1 MPSVLIAG
9 CGYVGGVAADLFQNA
24 GWTVEGWTK
33 SAASTE
39 QASQKHYLVRAVD
52 LSNASEVSACGSRFE
67 LVIHCASTRGG
78 DVALYR
84 QVYADGMRNLFESFP
99 DSTILFVSSTSVYA
113 QTSGEWITEES
124 PAAPE
129 HERGKILREA
139 EQIVLERGGIV
150 ARFAGIYGPRR
161 SYLLQR
167 FLTGEAVIDSK
178 NDRFVNQVHRDDAAS
193 ALFLLAGLR
202 SNLSGEVFNV
212 SDGQSIL
219 QTECYRWLAAKLDR
233 PLPPRDELKMAGK
246 RGRSNKRVSNAKL
259 RDLGWAPRY
268 PNFAEAMDKSILPSF
283 LSKSPV

>member
-33 SAASTE
+33 SPASAE
-39 QASQKHYLVRAVD
+39 QASQKHYTVRAVD
-52 LSNASEVSACGSRFE
+52 LSNASEVSACGSQFE

-113 QTSGEWITEES
+113 QTSGEWITEKS

-139 EQIVLERGGIV
+139 EQIVLDHGGII

-193 ALFLLAGLR
+193 ALFLLASLR
-202 SNLSGEVFNV
+202 SSLSGGVFNV
-212 SDGQSIL
+212 SDGQPTL
-219 QTECYRWLAAKLDR
+219 QTECYRWLATRLNR
-233 PLPPRDELKMAGK
+233 PLPPTDELKAARK
-246 RGRSNKRVSNAKL
+246 RGRSSKRVSNAKL